1 MSGRFET
8 FLLRRLRREAACDA
22 IDHALGQ
29 GWLMEENAGEDTEPE
44 DRQTRGIGQFFLQDD
59 EKQPRVASRP
69 RLVLGPKLDGLSREE
84 IARLL
89 ARSGIVLDASC
100 GDGGRSLGHS
110 ASQAGAGAA
119 ARSSE
124 LARPAK
130 VVHAA
135 EVARAVRA
143 QAHPPAVEDIAVA
156 LLLSE
161 GLLGCG
167 AGEGE
172 VLASLR
178 SPRPIVTLLCPVAG
192 FESRFVQMLR
202 SGLIVPRPVAT
213 AAGYEIR
220 GWQLSFT
227 SDSENATRVIV
238 FPGRRFDAD
247 DLKQLDYQL
256 GQAAAMGYPI
266 LAVGE
271 TEDRIPAPLRLAA
284 SLDIECP
291 RLSAG
296 LIGKAMA
303 EALGPLPENLRLG
316 DLDADASLLKLADLS
331 LAIRAGFTHQRALE
345 VLVRLGQ
352 ARRKAIE
359 EDEGEGD
366 GSGKSGSGSS
376 SSSWRSGRD
385 RTVKGSGSDIIKPV
399 PTETIASD
407 PFVPTVE
414 RLHGYGDSKS
424 WALDLKQDLELWR
437 QKRLDWSALSP
448 KLLLSGPPGTGK
460 TSFAKALCNT
470 LQVPLIATSVSTW
483 LEASYLGDVVRR
495 MKVAFEEASGHAP
508 CILFIDEID
517 GIGRRGQGKD
527 YDDYWNTVVNK
538 ALELLDG
545 AVRSSGIVIVGA
557 TNHPDVIDP
566 AILRSGRLETH
577 IRIPPP
583 DIDALAGILR
593 HHLGNDFHHVIATRP
608 DTKRQDT
615 KRPDTTRHDR
625 GRTDPVRSAANGTMP
640 DGNTCAETATDR
652 RGRKQPLNEDTES
665 ADAADQ
671 ADAVARAQGGA

>member
-1 MSGRFET
+1 MSDRFET
-8 FLLRRLRREAACDA
+8 FLLNRLRREAARDA
-22 IDHALGQ
+22 IDFALGQ
-29 GWLMEENAGEDTEPE
+29 GWLMEENAGEDTEPP

-69 RLVLGPKLDGLSREE
+69 RLVLGPKLDGRSREDVV
-84 IARLL
+84 RLL
-89 ARSGIVLDASC
+89 ARSGIVLGASC
-100 GDGGRSLGHS
+100 DDGGRSPGHLT
-110 ASQAGAGAA
+110 SQAGAGAA
-119 ARSSE
+119 AS
-124 LARPAK
+124 LPGGVA
-130 VVHAA
+130 HAA
-135 EVARAVRA
+135 EVERAVRA
-143 QAHPPAVEDIAVA
+143 QAGPPAVEDIAVA
-156 LLLSE
+156 LLLAE
-161 GLLGCG
+161 GILHSG
-167 AGEGE
+167 AGQGG
-172 VLASLR
+172 VLAALR
-178 SPRPIVTLLCPVAG
+178 APRPIVTLLCPVAG
-192 FESRFVQMLR
+192 FESRIIQMLR
-202 SGLIVPRPVAT
+202 SGLIVPRFVAT
-213 AAGYEIR
+213 AAGYDIR
-220 GWQLSFT
+220 GWQISFT
-227 SDSENATRVIV
+227 GDCENAGRVIV
-238 FPGRRFDAD
+238 FAGRRFDAD
-247 DLKQLDYQL
+247 DMRQVDYQL

-266 LAVGE
+266 LAVAE
-271 TEDRIPAPLRLAA
+271 TEERIPAPLRLAA

-291 RLSAG
+291 RLSAT

-303 EALGPLPENLRLG
+303 EALGPLPDQLPLD
-316 DLDADASLLKLADLS
+316 DLEADALLLKLGDLS
-331 LAIRAGFTHQRALE
+331 LAIRAGVIPQRALE
-345 VLVRLGQ
+345 VLVRLGR
-352 ARRKAIE
+352 ARRKAME

-366 GSGKSGSGSS
+366 GSGKSGAGSS

-399 PTETIASD
+399 AAETIACN

-414 RLHGYGDSKS
+414 RLHGYGDAKT
-424 WALDLKQDLELWR
+424 WALDLKQDLELWG

-527 YDDYWNTVVNK
+527 YDDYWNTLVNK

-566 AILRSGRLETH
+566 ALLRSGRLETH

-583 DIDALAGILR
+583 DIDGLAGILR
-593 HHLGNDFHHVIATRP
+593 HHLGNDFSNVIATRP
-608 DTKRQDT
+608 DPKRQDT
-615 KRPDTTRHDR
+615 TRPDTTRHDR
-625 GRTDPVRSAANGTMP
+625 GRTDPVRSAAGGTIPEETTGAKMP
-640 DGNTCAETATDR
+640 ADCP
-652 RGRKQPLNEDTES
+652 GRNHTLNEDTES

-671 ADAVARAQGGA
+671 ADVVARAPGGA